1 MFFGTCILILRA
13 GRCTHQ
19 MNLLTRIRISI
30 YVHIR
35 PRPCVCV
42 CVMLALTCVYK
53 IHSHRLNEWAAWLW
67 ARQMS
72 QSLELDRILSIPS
85 SKHVSIHGIRAP
97 VQRAHPAERRPRS
110 PLASAGLHRART
122 LGAHS
127 GRPQPSTVSWPS
139 ERRQAPCR
147 KLANATQ
154 IHSLSLGFRDRWRE
168 PCSIRPSSSTQ

>member
-35 PRPCVCV
+35 PRPCVS
-42 CVMLALTCVYK
+42 ALTCVYK

-97 VQRAHPAERRPRS
+97 VLRAHPADQRPRS
-110 PLASAGLHRART
+110 PPASAGSHTAPISEAR
-122 LGAHS
+122 S
-127 GRPQPSTVSWPS
+127 GRPQPSTASWHS
-139 ERRQAPCR
+139 ERRQEPCHSEDR
-147 KLANATQ
+147 ATH
-154 IHSLSLGFRDRWRE
+154 IHTRSLPQMVQWPE
-168 PCSIRPSSSTQ
+168 PCSTRPSSSTQ